1 MDVSDGELSPGEVV
15 NCYSPFPRTQKKLIW
30 PCKHKFIPPD
40 LEPGE
45 LVFISEND
53 EERWKNWYRDVEPE
67 ISGAKNSDIISALR
81 GNSASAGFGVTKSLS
96 DSVTVSGST
105 DSSLASVSTL
115 HSETRSD
122 VESLLESAS
131 SSVTASSLCSVTPL
145 ENITE
150 SDSVK
155 SPVEKESSN
164 NCDERRSN
172 GDKQA
177 DKGEDSCSPTPERN
191 NTNERT
197 SEKTGAKRSKRPP
210 KDNTSHAD
218 QLSKSKSV
226 VSSISASN
234 SLHLATAES
243 LHELAIPKVNSKP
256 QLASQNKTSPAREK
270 RLNEK
275 HQAHLRD
282 QRVSEACRTPTTQAE
297 SAASQEKT
305 VKVKRRGSSLCIQ
318 IDEGDSNIPSQ
329 RTSQPGKPTSKQDTE
344 TRVNN
349 LSTRRPVATSTLTTA
364 KNEKQATTTPASAPA
379 PACAPARVK
388 KIMFRPGAIRK
399 RRSIF
404 GGQSKSANYWTIIAK
419 KSLQRR
425 KSDQTIS
432 NNPEITP
439 NVEQDSVH
447 AKNSTK
453 QDSLVVEVRNCRNYL
468 QSYVR
473 LTMLFYFMVRLRFN
487 YYWDCE

>member
-1 MDVSDGELSPGEVV
+1 M
-15 NCYSPFPRTQKKLIW
+15 K
-30 PCKHKFIPPD
+30 
-40 LEPGE
+40 
-45 LVFISEND
+45 
-53 EERWKNWYRDVEPE
+53 PE
-67 ISGAKNSDIISALR
+67 ISGAKNSDITSVLR

-96 DSVTVSGST
+96 DSVTMSGST

-155 SPVEKESSN
+155 SSVEKESSN

-177 DKGEDSCSPTPERN
+177 DKGQDSCSPTTERN

-197 SEKTGAKRSKRPP
+197 SEKTGAKKSKRRPL
-210 KDNTSHAD
+210 KDNTSQTY

-226 VSSISASN
+226 VSSISASK

-243 LHELAIPKVNSKP
+243 LQELAIPKVNSKP

-275 HQAHLRD
+275 HHAHLRN

-297 SAASQEKT
+297 SAASPEKSL
-305 VKVKRRGSSLCIQ
+305 KVKRRGSSLCIQ
-318 IDEGDSNIPSQ
+318 IDEGDSNKPSQ
-329 RTSQPGKPTSKQDTE
+329 RTNQPGKPTSKQDTE

-349 LSTRRPVATSTLTTA
+349 LSTRRPGATSTPMTA
-364 KNEKQATTTPASAPA
+364 KSEKQANNTPACAPASAS
-379 PACAPARVK
+379 APARVK
-388 KIMFRPGAIRK
+388 KIMFRPGAMRK

-453 QDSLVVEVRNCRNYL
+453 QDCLVLEVRNSRNY
-468 QSYVR
+468 
-473 LTMLFYFMVRLRFN
+473 
-487 YYWDCE
+487 CEVDYAFLLHDL